1 MMMIVS
7 HNVIT
12 QFTDSLYAVYLTK
25 YSQDLVSVEDPMQQ
39 QVTGNVYVHL
49 RCNTHKLVWN

>member
-49 RCNTHKLVWN
+49 RCNTHKLV